1 MFSPAVL
8 DHYYTPRNQGR
19 LANPS
24 SEGLAGSWR
33 AGQYVRIQVDL
44 EGERIRAARFE
55 TWGCVP
61 AVACASYVTEWATGR
76 TVAEALAFTPHEL
89 IASLG
94 GIPERRRF
102 CASLA
107 VLALHRALQP
117 AEEP

>member
-19 LANPS
+19 LARPS
-24 SEGLAGSWR
+24 GEGLAGSWR
-33 AGQYVRIQVDL
+33 AGQYVRIQVEL
-44 EGERIRAARFE
+44 EGDRIAAARFE

-76 TVAEALAFTPHEL
+76 TVAEALALSPQEL
-89 IASLG
+89 IAALD
-94 GIPERRRF
+94 GIPARRRF

-107 VLALHRALQP
+107 VLALHRALRP
-117 AEEP
+117 EEEP